1 MMNLTGLHLLLTY
14 KCTYEC
20 DHCFV
25 WGSPNAQG
33 TMTLAQI
40 REILRQAEEL
50 GTVTSIFLEGGEPFL
65 YYPVMVKAVEEARQ
79 RGFSAGIVSNAYWA
93 TGDED
98 AMVWLRPLK
107 AAGVCSVD
115 LSSDLFHGDANENA
129 ETPEAR
135 RGTAAALA
143 LSIPCGTMAVET
155 PRGGDVYPP
164 QEGGTLMYR
173 GRAVAKLLAGVDRRP
188 WDGFTECPH
197 EELDS
202 PGRVHVD
209 ALGYLHTCQ
218 GITMGNLFQQ
228 PLAELVAAYD
238 PQAHPI
244 IGPLLQGGPAEL
256 VRRYDVPHEAAYA
269 DACHLCYTTR
279 ERLRPRFPEIL
290 APDQMYGV
298 GLQDE

>member
-1 MMNLTGLHLLLTY
+1 MNLTGLHLLLSY

-25 WGSPNAQG
+25 WGSPFAEG

-40 REILRQAEEL
+40 REILRQAQEL
-50 GTVTSIFLEGGEPFL
+50 GSVTTIFLEGGEPFL
-65 YYPVMVKAVEEARQ
+65 YYAVMVKAVEEARK
-79 RGFSAGIVSNAYWA
+79 RGFSVGIVSNAYWA

-98 AMVWLRPLK
+98 ALEWLRPL
-107 AAGVCSVD
+107 AAVGVSSVD
-115 LSSDLFHGDANENA
+115 LSSDLYHGDADENMG
-129 ETPEAR
+129 TPEAR
-135 RGTAAALA
+135 RGAAAA
-143 LSIPCGTMAVET
+143 QTLSIRCGTMAVET
-155 PRGGDVYPP
+155 PEGSEVYPSR
-164 QEGGTLMYR
+164 EGGTLMYR
-173 GRAVAKLLAGVDRRP
+173 GRAVAKLLAGVPHKP
-188 WDGFTECPH
+188 WDSFTECPH

-202 PGRVHVD
+202 PSRVHVD
-209 ALGYLHTCQ
+209 ALGHLHLCQ
-218 GITMGNLFQQ
+218 GITMGSLFQQ

-244 IGPLLQGGPAEL
+244 VGPLLQGGPAEL
-256 VRRYDVPHEAAYA
+256 VRRYDVPHEARYA

-279 ERLRPRFPEIL
+279 ERLRSRFPEVL